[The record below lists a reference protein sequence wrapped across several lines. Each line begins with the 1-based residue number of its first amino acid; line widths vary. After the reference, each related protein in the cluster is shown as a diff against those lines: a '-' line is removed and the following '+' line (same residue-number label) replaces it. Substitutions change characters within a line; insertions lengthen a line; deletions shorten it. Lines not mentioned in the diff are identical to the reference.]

1 MTKNPSNPVTA
12 AVRELRLA
20 LGDTQQSF
28 AQRLGLAIS
37 TVVRY
42 ELTRPPK
49 GNALRMLARVAEENK
64 LEPLA
69 SCFRQ
74 ALAEELGSW
83 DPGDLKL
90 KLEPQTNTERLW
102 VSAILAVLRNPHYAS
117 LVPKLVRLLRE
128 PAENSIKVLEWHKS
142 MSQLRKQ
149 ALSML
154 EQGIAQEQ
162 IAKVLNLPINDI
174 RKLAAWREFAAALED
189 VKELEE
195 DQK

>member
-1 MTKNPSNPVTA
+1 MTKNPRNPVTA

-64 LEPLA
+64 LA
-69 SCFRQ
+69 SVATCFRQ
-74 ALAEELGSW
+74 ALAAELGAW

-102 VSAILAVLRNPHYAS
+102 VSAILAVLRNPQYAS
-117 LVPKLVRLLRE
+117 LIPKLVRLLRE
-128 PAENSIKVLEWHKS
+128 PAEKSIKILEWHKGLH
-142 MSQLRKQ
+142 QLTKQ
-149 ALSML
+149 AISML
-154 EQGIAQEQ
+154 EQGVTQEQ
-162 IAKVLNLPINDI
+162 IAKVLDVPINDV
-174 RKLAAWREFAAALED
+174 RQLAAWREFSAALND
-189 VKELEE
+189 TKELEE